1 MSVGTEGI
9 SARCKQPTA
18 IWQKVRLPIG
28 RNVKNGHKRGT
39 KGEKERERG
48 RDREE
53 SLSRGK
59 SGEKRGREEEQQRGK
74 FARSLVG
81 MLRYSSIVEE
91 GHSNGYVAKKDR

>member
-1 MSVGTEGI
+1 MQAANGNLAKGETSYWKE
-9 SARCKQPTA
+9 
-18 IWQKVRLPIG
+18 
-28 RNVKNGHKRGT
+28 VKNGHKRGT
-39 KGEKERERG
+39 KGEKERERDRG